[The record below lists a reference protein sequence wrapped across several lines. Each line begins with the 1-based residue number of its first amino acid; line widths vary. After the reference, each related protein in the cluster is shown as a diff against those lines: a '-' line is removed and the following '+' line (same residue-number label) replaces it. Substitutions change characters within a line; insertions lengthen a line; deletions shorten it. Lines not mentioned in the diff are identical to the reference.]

1 MLIILFY
8 KYLTIN
14 LLNKCI
20 LKNLKITKIKNIY
33 MRKILEQ
40 IFKLSEHDTTIKK
53 ELLAGLTT
61 FITMAYIIF
70 VNPQIMS
77 LSGMDQGAIF
87 VGTCLAAALAC
98 IVMGFFANWPIG
110 LAPGMG
116 LNAFFTYTVVG
127 EMGYTWEV
135 ALGAVFLAGVL
146 FFIMSITRLR
156 AWMISSIPLN
166 LRVAMG
172 AGVGLFI
179 GLIGLKNGGIIVG
192 NQATLLS
199 LGEFSKIETLL
210 AAIGFLIISILSVR
224 KITGAII
231 IGILI
236 TTLIAYFAGLI
247 EFNGLVSYPP
257 DLAPTFMKL
266 DILGALNLG
275 MLTIIMSFLFVNLF
289 DTTGTLLGVAARAN
303 LISNDEKS
311 DGLNKALKAD
321 SSASIFGTFFGCSP
335 VTSYV
340 ESSAGVEAGGRTG
353 LTSIVVGLLFLFAMF
368 LSPLAS
374 IIPPYATAGALI
386 YVAIL
391 MLSGMEKL
399 NWSSSAELLP
409 ALIIIVMIPLTFS
422 IADGIAL
429 GFLTYIF
436 LKIFNGEF
444 KNIASGAWFLTLIF
458 ISKFI
463 FL

>member
-1 MLIILFY
+1 M
-8 KYLTIN
+8 KQT
-14 LLNKCI
+14 
-20 LKNLKITKIKNIY
+20 
-33 MRKILEQ
+33 LEQ
-40 IFKLSEHDTTIKK
+40 IFKLQDNHTTIKK
-53 ELLAGLTT
+53 EFLAGFTT

-70 VNPQIMS
+70 VNPQIMA

-87 VGTCLAAALAC
+87 VGTCLAAAIAC
-98 IVMGFFANWPIG
+98 FVMGFFANWPVG

-127 EMGYTWEV
+127 EMGYSWEV
-135 ALGAVFLAGVL
+135 ALGAVFLAGIL
-146 FFIMSITRLR
+146 FFIMSVTRLR
-156 AWMISSIPLN
+156 AWMISSIPMN
-166 LRVAMG
+166 LRIAMG

-179 GLIGLKNGGIIVG
+179 GLIGLKNGGIITD

-199 LGEFSKIETLL
+199 LGDFSQTETLL
-210 AAIGFLIISILSVR
+210 AAVGFLVISILSLRRV
-224 KITGAII
+224 TGAII
-231 IGILI
+231 IGILT
-236 TTLIAYFAGLI
+236 TTLIALFVGLI

-257 DLAPTFMKL
+257 EIAPVFMKL
-266 DILGALNLG
+266 DVLGALNLS
-275 MLTIIMSFLFVNLF
+275 MLTVIMSFLFVNLF
-289 DTTGTLLGVAARAN
+289 DTTGTLLGVATRAN
-303 LISNDEKS
+303 LISNDEES
-311 DGLNKALKAD
+311 DELNKALKAD
-321 SSASIFGTFFGCSP
+321 SSSSIFGTFFGCSP

-353 LTSIVVGLLFLFAMF
+353 LTSIVVGLLFLLAMF

-399 NWSSSAELLP
+399 NWSSTAELIP
-409 ALIIIVMIPLTFS
+409 ALVIIVMIPLTFS

-429 GFLTYIF
+429 GFLTYVF
-436 LKIFNGEF
+436 LKFFNGEY
-444 KNIASGAWFLTLIF
+444 KEIASGAWFLTLIF

>member
-1 MLIILFY
+1 MKQTLD
-8 KYLTIN
+8 
-14 LLNKCI
+14 
-20 LKNLKITKIKNIY
+20 
-33 MRKILEQ
+33 Q
-40 IFKLSEHDTTIKK
+40 IFKLQDNHTTIKK
-53 ELLAGLTT
+53 EFLAGFTT

-70 VNPQIMS
+70 VNPQIMA

-87 VGTCLAAALAC
+87 VGTCLAAAIAC
-98 IVMGFFANWPIG
+98 FVMGFFANWPIG

-127 EMGYTWEV
+127 EMGYSWQV

-166 LRVAMG
+166 LRIAMG

-199 LGEFSKIETLL
+199 LGEFSQIETLL

-224 KITGAII
+224 KVTGAII
-231 IGILI
+231 IGILT
-236 TTLIAYFAGLI
+236 TTLIAYFVGLI
-247 EFNGLVSYPP
+247 EFNGIVSYPP
-257 DLAPTFMKL
+257 EIAPTFMKL

-289 DTTGTLLGVAARAN
+289 DTTGTLLGVATRAN
-303 LISNDEKS
+303 LISNDEQS
-311 DGLNKALKAD
+311 DELNKALKAD

-399 NWSSSAELLP
+399 NWSSTAELLP
-409 ALIIIVMIPLTFS
+409 ALVIIVMIPLTFS

-429 GFLTYIF
+429 GFLTYVF

-444 KNIASGAWFLTLIF
+444 RDIASGAWFLTLIF

>member
-1 MLIILFY
+1 M
-8 KYLTIN
+8 KQT
-14 LLNKCI
+14 
-20 LKNLKITKIKNIY
+20 
-33 MRKILEQ
+33 LEL
-40 IFKLSEHDTTIKK
+40 IFKLHDNNTTIKK
-53 ELLAGLTT
+53 ELLAGFTT

-70 VNPQIMS
+70 VNPQMMAA
-77 LSGMDQGAIF
+77 SGMDQGAIF
-87 VGTCLAAALAC
+87 VGTCLAAAIAC
-98 IVMGFFANWPIG
+98 FVMGIFANWPVG

-127 EMGYTWEV
+127 EMGYSWEV
-135 ALGAVFLAGVL
+135 ALGAVFIAGIL

-156 AWMISSIPLN
+156 SWMISSIPFN
-166 LRVAMG
+166 LRIAMG

-179 GLIGLKNGGIIVG
+179 GLIGLKNGGIIVSD
-192 NQATLLS
+192 QATLLS
-199 LGEFSKIETLL
+199 LGSFSNIETLL
-210 AAIGFLIISILSVR
+210 AAIGFLAISILSVR
-224 KITGAII
+224 KIPGAII

-236 TTLIAYFAGLI
+236 TTFIGLFLGLI
-247 EFNGLVSYPP
+247 EFNGLVSLPP
-257 DLAPTFMKL
+257 EIAPTFMKL
-266 DILGALNLG
+266 DILGALNIG
-275 MLTIIMSFLFVNLF
+275 MITIIMSFLFVNLF
-289 DTTGTLLGVAARAN
+289 DTTGTLLGVATRAN
-303 LISNDEKS
+303 LVSENGQISDL
-311 DGLNKALKAD
+311 DKALKAD

-353 LTSIVVGLLFLFAMF
+353 LTAIFVGILFLFSMF

-391 MLSGMEKL
+391 MLGGMEKL
-399 NWSSSAELLP
+399 NWSNATELLP
-409 ALIIIVMIPLTFS
+409 ALVIIVMIPLTFS

-429 GFLTYIF
+429 GFLTYTA
-436 LKIFNGEF
+436 LKFFSGKYNEVTI
-444 KNIASGAWFLTLIF
+444 GAWFLTLIF

>member
-1 MLIILFY
+1 M
-8 KYLTIN
+8 KQT
-14 LLNKCI
+14 
-20 LKNLKITKIKNIY
+20 
-33 MRKILEQ
+33 LEL
-40 IFKLSEHDTTIKK
+40 IFKLHDNNTTIKK
-53 ELLAGLTT
+53 ELLAGFTT

-70 VNPQIMS
+70 VNPQMMAA
-77 LSGMDQGAIF
+77 SGMDQGAIF
-87 VGTCLAAALAC
+87 VGTCLAAAIAC
-98 IVMGFFANWPIG
+98 FVMGIFANWPVG

-127 EMGYTWEV
+127 EMGYSWEV
-135 ALGAVFLAGVL
+135 ALGAVFIAGIL

-156 AWMISSIPLN
+156 SWMISSIPFN
-166 LRVAMG
+166 LRIAMG

-179 GLIGLKNGGIIVG
+179 GLIGLKNGGIIVS
-192 NQATLLS
+192 NKATLLS
-199 LGEFSKIETLL
+199 LGSFSNIETLL
-210 AAIGFLIISILSVR
+210 AAIGFLAISILSVR
-224 KITGAII
+224 KIPGAII

-236 TTLIAYFAGLI
+236 TTFIGLFLGLI
-247 EFNGLVSYPP
+247 EFNGLVSLPP
-257 DLAPTFMKL
+257 EIAPTFMKL
-266 DILGALNLG
+266 DILGALNIG
-275 MLTIIMSFLFVNLF
+275 MITVIMSFLFVNLF
-289 DTTGTLLGVAARAN
+289 DTTGTLLGVATRAN
-303 LISNDEKS
+303 LVNENGQISDL
-311 DGLNKALKAD
+311 DKALKAD

-353 LTSIVVGLLFLFAMF
+353 LTAIFVGILFLFSMF

-391 MLSGMEKL
+391 MLGGMEKL
-399 NWSSSAELLP
+399 NWSNATELLP
-409 ALIIIVMIPLTFS
+409 ALVIIVMIPLTFS

-429 GFLTYIF
+429 GFLTYTA
-436 LKIFNGEF
+436 LKFFSGKYNEVTI
-444 KNIASGAWFLTLIF
+444 GAWFLTLIF

>member
-1 MLIILFY
+1 M
-8 KYLTIN
+8 KQT
-14 LLNKCI
+14 
-20 LKNLKITKIKNIY
+20 
-33 MRKILEQ
+33 LEQ
-40 IFKLSEHDTTIKK
+40 IFKLQDNNTTIKK
-53 ELLAGLTT
+53 EFLAGFTT

-70 VNPQIMS
+70 VNPQIMA

-87 VGTCLAAALAC
+87 VGTCLAAAIAC
-98 IVMGFFANWPIG
+98 FVMGFFANWPIG

-127 EMGYTWEV
+127 EMGYSWEV
-135 ALGAVFLAGVL
+135 ALGAVFLAGIL
-146 FFIMSITRLR
+146 FFIMSVTRLR
-156 AWMISSIPLN
+156 AWMISSIPMN
-166 LRVAMG
+166 LRIAMG

-179 GLIGLKNGGIIVG
+179 GLIGLKNGGIIIS

-199 LGEFSKIETLL
+199 LGEFSQTETLL
-210 AAIGFLIISILSVR
+210 AAIGFLIISILSLRRV
-224 KITGAII
+224 TGAII
-231 IGILI
+231 IGILT
-236 TTLIAYFAGLI
+236 TTLIALFVGLI

-257 DLAPTFMKL
+257 EIAPVFMKL
-266 DILGALNLG
+266 DVLGALNLS
-275 MLTIIMSFLFVNLF
+275 MLTVIMSFLFVNLF
-289 DTTGTLLGVAARAN
+289 DTTGTLLGVATRAN
-303 LISNDEKS
+303 LISNDEES

-321 SSASIFGTFFGCSP
+321 SSSSIFGTFFGCSP

-353 LTSIVVGLLFLFAMF
+353 LTSIVVGLLFLLAMF

-399 NWSSSAELLP
+399 NWSSTAELIP
-409 ALIIIVMIPLTFS
+409 ALVIIVMIPLTFS

-429 GFLTYIF
+429 GFLTYVF
-436 LKIFNGEF
+436 LKFFNGEY
-444 KNIASGAWFLTLIF
+444 KDIASGAWFLTIIF